1 MNIWFCHSVTPTTVP
16 RWSQNLFKYL
26 NIHYCSNTLN
36 NCNFFYYPWLIKNR
50 KMNTK
55 WMNLQLHR
63 HKRYKKDTERSAGVW
78 WNSGR
83 REEYWLRTDFNLN
96 SLSEIIKIHTWCQ
109 MQFSIS
115 SPGPSSLQGW
125 GETGASHVHTST
137 KLRSNK
143 NKCAVHF

>member
-1 MNIWFCHSVTPTTVP
+1 MILSFCNSHNCPKMISKSFQVLKY
-16 RWSQNLFKYL
+16 SLFFKYFEIVIL
-26 NIHYCSNTLN
+26 
-36 NCNFFYYPWLIKNR
+36 FYYPWLIKNQ

-55 WMNLQLHR
+55 SKCMNLQLYG